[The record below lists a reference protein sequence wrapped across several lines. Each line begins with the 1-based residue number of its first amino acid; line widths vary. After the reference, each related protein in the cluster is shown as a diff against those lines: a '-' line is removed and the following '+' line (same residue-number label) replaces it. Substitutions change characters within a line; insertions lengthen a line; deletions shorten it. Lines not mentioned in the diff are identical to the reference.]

1 MARLAFDALLYPDHP
16 YGRSVLGYEETISS
30 LSRDQL
36 EAYYLDHYCP
46 EGMIVSVVGAISA
59 REATEQVRRALA
71 GWQPARAR
79 ANHFIP
85 PNVQLDTKREESV
98 LLEGKTQSDLVLG
111 WPGIARLDPD
121 YWPARLGNTILGVF
135 GMMGRLGDSVRD
147 EQGLAYYVYSQ
158 LQAGSGA
165 GPWLTIAGVNPA
177 NVQRAIDG
185 ILHEIRR
192 LRDEAVQADELA
204 DSQSFLVGSMPL
216 RLETNEGIANAL
228 LEMERHDLGL
238 DYLLRYPQQIRSV
251 TVEQIQ
257 QVARRYLDDA
267 VYALAIAGP
276 AVPDS

>member
-1 MARLAFDALLYPDHP
+1 
-16 YGRSVLGYEETISS
+16 
-30 LSRDQL
+30 
-36 EAYYLDHYCP
+36 
-46 EGMIVSVVGAISA
+46 
-59 REATEQVRRALA
+59 
-71 GWQPARAR
+71 
-79 ANHFIP
+79 
-85 PNVQLDTKREESV
+85 
-98 LLEGKTQSDLVLG
+98 
-111 WPGIARLDPD
+111 
-121 YWPARLGNTILGVF
+121 
-135 GMMGRLGDSVRD
+135 MMGRLGDSVRD